1 MPGPKH
7 LWSGDWERESGQSA
21 QDSAGGRLSALV
33 GPPVTAVAGSGP
45 VGAPATDARDRRMP
59 PRTRLL
65 VAASSI
71 TALAAAAV
79 VVVLVLAGPGTR
91 VPAARRA
98 AAHLS
103 TSHGAT
109 STPAAVPNPTTPASV
124 LAGPTINWL
133 GMQIVTG
140 PTGAVVNTVKLGSLA
155 DAAGF
160 EPGDQIEQIDGYA
173 ISSVRAIRRVAA
185 RIPLG
190 HSMLVSVLRSTVTV
204 QLSLPMLAQPTF
216 HS

>member
-1 MPGPKH
+1 MSGPKH

-21 QDSAGGRLSALV
+21 QDSAGDRLSAFAVPAATAGLGSG
-33 GPPVTAVAGSGP
+33 GPP
-45 VGAPATDARDRRMP
+45 GADARRGRMP
-59 PRTRLL
+59 RRTRVL
-65 VAASSI
+65 VALSSI
-71 TALAAAAV
+71 TALAGAAV

-91 VPAARRA
+91 VPAPRRA
-98 AAHLS
+98 VAHVS

-109 STPAAVPNPTTPASV
+109 STPAAPPTPTTPASV

-140 PTGAVVNTVKLGSLA
+140 PTGAVVNTVKLGSPA

-204 QLSLPMLAQPTF
+204 QLSLPMLARPTF

>member
-1 MPGPKH
+1 MSGPKH

-21 QDSAGGRLSALV
+21 QDPVGGRLSALV
-33 GPPVTAVAGSGP
+33 APSATAAAGSGP
-45 VGAPATDARDRRMP
+45 AGTPATDARDGRMP

-79 VVVLVLAGPGTR
+79 VVLVLAGPGTR

-98 AAHLS
+98 VAHVS

-109 STPAAVPNPTTPASV
+109 STPAAVPTPTTPASV

-173 ISSVRAIRRVAA
+173 IASVRAIRRVAA